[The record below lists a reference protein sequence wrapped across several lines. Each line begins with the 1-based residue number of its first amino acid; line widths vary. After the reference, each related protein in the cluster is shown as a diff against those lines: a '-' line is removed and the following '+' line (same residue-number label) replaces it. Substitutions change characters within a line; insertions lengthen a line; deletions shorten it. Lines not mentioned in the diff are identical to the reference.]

1 MACMQSTAVNLGL
14 YAVPIV
20 PQALKQKVAALVAA
34 VNKRNIMK
42 ATQQGNYQNELSGS
56 LRRFLHYLHVMRHV
70 CFDKSI
76 ADPVAAAAEAAK
88 AKAAFKAKVAA
99 AQAAAEASGQE
110 VEVVEEYEEKEAR
123 FTLQEVR
130 LCIA

>member
-1 MACMQSTAVNLGL
+1 M
-14 YAVPIV
+14 
-20 PQALKQKVAALVAA
+20 KQKVAALVAA

-42 ATQQGNYQNELSGS
+42 ATQQGNYQSVLTGS
-56 LRRFLHYLHVMRHV
+56 LRRFLHYLHEMRHV

-76 ADPVAAAAEAAK
+76 ADPVATATESAK

-110 VEVVEEYEEKEAR
+110 VEVVEDYEETEAR
-123 FTLQEVR
+123 FTLQQVC